1 MGEMRY
7 LEGSIVQ
14 ALRELAVMGE
24 GEGGGRKT
32 IMSPK
37 VSLFQ
42 KGGVMFLSKNP
53 IHFMVRY
60 F

>member
-1 MGEMRY
+1 MRY

-32 IMSPK
+32 IMSPT